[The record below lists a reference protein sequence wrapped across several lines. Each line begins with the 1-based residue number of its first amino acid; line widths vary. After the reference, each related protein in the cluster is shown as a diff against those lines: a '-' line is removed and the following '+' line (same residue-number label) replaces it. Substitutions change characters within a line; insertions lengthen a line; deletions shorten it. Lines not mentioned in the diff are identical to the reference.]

1 MAIGLI
7 DDLANANLNLLLGT
21 SGLLPGTVY
30 IGLLLSAPNQDGTG
44 VVEPSGNGYARVAV
58 LNNAA
63 NWPNAVSR
71 RKVHANDIVFPA
83 ASGGPWGTITHVGI
97 FDAAT
102 AGNLRIADPLT
113 NPRTVLDTDV
123 FRFQAGVTPLA
134 IQI

>member
-1 MAIGLI
+1 M
-7 DDLANANLNLLLGT
+7 T
-21 SGLLPGTVY
+21 SSFLPRAEGR
-30 IGLLLSAPNQDGTG
+30 G
-44 VVEPSGNGYARVAV
+44 
-58 LNNAA
+58 
-63 NWPNAVSR
+63 
-71 RKVHANDIVFPA
+71 
-83 ASGGPWGTITHVGI
+83 GTITHVGI